1 MPKRQTINM
10 ISLSVQLINKYDN
23 VMKYEKK
30 TDNYDS
36 NDIAEIMMNIN
47 EMSLIKIMLIIC

>member
-23 VMKYEKK
+23 VMKYEK
-30 TDNYDS
+30 T
-36 NDIAEIMMNIN
+36 E
-47 EMSLIKIMLIIC
+47 L

>member
-1 MPKRQTINM
+1 
-10 ISLSVQLINKYDN
+10 
-23 VMKYEKK
+23 MKKK

>member
-1 MPKRQTINM
+1 M

>member
-1 MPKRQTINM
+1 M

-30 TDNYDS
+30 
-36 NDIAEIMMNIN
+36 
-47 EMSLIKIMLIIC
+47 KLIIMIVMTLLR

>member
-1 MPKRQTINM
+1 M

-30 TDNYDS
+30 
-36 NDIAEIMMNIN
+36 
-47 EMSLIKIMLIIC
+47 LIIMIVMTLLR

>member
-47 EMSLIKIMLIIC
+47 EMSLIQIMLIIC